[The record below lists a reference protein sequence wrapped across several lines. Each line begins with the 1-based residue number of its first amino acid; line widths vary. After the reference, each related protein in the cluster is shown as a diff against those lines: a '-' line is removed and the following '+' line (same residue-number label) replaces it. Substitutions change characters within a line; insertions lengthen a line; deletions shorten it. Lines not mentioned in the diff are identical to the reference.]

1 VLWPTLTPRVPFFFI
16 SRLLPSYLSD
26 PLLHSLEIAFKEARQ
41 TLGPLNSYFHLR
53 KKEKDERKQQKQQ
66 RIEEKLERDIRYDLG
81 NAFVGFFIDLL
92 GNYKDFIRPVNEG
105 NHTHT
110 HTHTRTHNSHV
121 DCRRNQGGQLRSRG
135 FRGGS
140 A

>member
-1 VLWPTLTPRVPFFFI
+1 VPFFFI

-110 HTHTRTHNSHV
+110 HTHTHT
-121 DCRRNQGGQLRSRG
+121 QLTRG
-135 FRGGS
+135 LQEESGRATS
-140 A
+140 IAWLS